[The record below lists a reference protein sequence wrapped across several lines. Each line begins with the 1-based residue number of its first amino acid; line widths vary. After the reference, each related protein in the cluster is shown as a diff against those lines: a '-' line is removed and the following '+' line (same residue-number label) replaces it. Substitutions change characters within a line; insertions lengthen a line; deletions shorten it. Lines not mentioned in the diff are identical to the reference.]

1 MSVKAVLHSEWM
13 KIRTLRSLLV
23 ALLGGLVATTG
34 ISAMVSAT
42 EDGSKQGDFD
52 PVFSSFFGLAF
63 GQIAAVSFGVL
74 AVANEYAG
82 GGIRVWLAAVPRR
95 GLYYGCKLTVVG
107 LCALAVGLVT
117 GFASLLA
124 GQALLGDEGVG
135 LDAPGALRAAVG
147 CGIYLALL
155 TVLAS
160 GVAAVLRSSV
170 GSLALVVPI
179 VTFLSPVFGATSA
192 TRFLPDQA
200 GQQVLH
206 TAPEGPLGAW
216 TGLGVLALYTA
227 AAVFCGRLAVER
239 RDS

>member
-13 KIRTLRSLLV
+13 KIRTLRSLLI
-23 ALLGGLVATTG
+23 ALLGGLVATTA
-34 ISAMVSAT
+34 ISALVSAT
-42 EDGSKQGDFD
+42 EDGKQSDFD

-74 AVANEYAG
+74 AVAHEYTG

-117 GFASLLA
+117 GFASLLVS
-124 GQALLGDEGVG
+124 QALLGDKGVG
-135 LDAPGALRAAVG
+135 LNAPGALRAAVG

-170 GSLALVVPI
+170 GTLAVVVPI

-216 TGLGVLALYTA
+216 TGLGVLALYAA

-239 RDS
+239 RDA

>member
-13 KIRTLRSLLV
+13 KIRTLRSLLL
-23 ALLGGLVATTG
+23 ALLGGLVATAG
-34 ISAMVSAT
+34 ISAVASAT
-42 EDGSKQGDFD
+42 YDGKESDFD
-52 PVFSSFFGLAF
+52 PVFYSFFGLPF
-63 GQIAAVSFGVL
+63 GQIAAVCFGVL
-74 AVANEYAG
+74 AVANEYTG

-95 GLYYGCKLTVVG
+95 GLYYGCKLTIVG

-117 GFASLLA
+117 GFVSLLS

-135 LDAPGALRAAVG
+135 PGAQGALRAAVG

-155 TVLAS
+155 TVLAA

-170 GSLALVVPI
+170 GALALVVP
-179 VTFLSPVFGATSA
+179 VVSFLSPVFGATSA

-206 TAPEGPLGAW
+206 ATPEGPLGAW

-227 AAVFCGRLAVER
+227 VAVFCGRLAVER

>member
-13 KIRTLRSLLV
+13 KIRTLRSLLT
-23 ALLGGLVATTG
+23 ALLGALVATTG
-34 ISAMVSAT
+34 ISAVASAT
-42 EDGSKQGDFD
+42 HDGKESGFD
-52 PVFSSFFGLAF
+52 PLFHSFFGLPF

-74 AVANEYAG
+74 AVGHEYAG

-117 GFASLLA
+117 GFASLLV
-124 GQALLGDEGVG
+124 GQALLDGEGVG
-135 LDAPGALRAAVG
+135 PGAPGALRAAVG
-147 CGIYLALL
+147 CGAYLALL

-170 GSLALVVPI
+170 GALALVVP
-179 VTFLSPVFGATSA
+179 VVSFLSPVFGATSA

-227 AAVFCGRLAVER
+227 VAVCCGRLALER
-239 RDS
+239 RDT

>member
-13 KIRTLRSLLV
+13 KIRTLRSLLI
-23 ALLGGLVATTG
+23 ALLSGLVATAG
-34 ISAMVSAT
+34 ISALASAT
-42 EDGSKQGDFD
+42 HDGKESDFD
-52 PVFSSFFGLAF
+52 PVFHSFFGLHF

-74 AVANEYAG
+74 AVGHEYTG

-117 GFASLLA
+117 GFASLLG

-135 LDAPGALRAAVG
+135 PGAPGALRAGVG
-147 CGIYLALL
+147 CGVYLALL

-160 GVAAVLRSSV
+160 GVAAVLRNSV
-170 GSLALVVPI
+170 GALALLVPVVS
-179 VTFLSPVFGATSA
+179 FLSPVFGATSA

-227 AAVFCGRLAVER
+227 GAVFGGRLAIER
-239 RDS
+239 RDT

>member
-13 KIRTLRSLLV
+13 KIRSLRSLV
-23 ALLGGLVATTG
+23 IALLGGLAATAG
-34 ISAMVSAT
+34 ISAVASAT
-42 EDGSKQGDFD
+42 YDGEESDFD
-52 PVFSSFFGLAF
+52 PVFHSFFGLPF
-63 GQIAAVSFGVL
+63 GQIAAVCFGVL
-74 AVANEYAG
+74 AVANEYTSG
-82 GGIRVWLAAVPRR
+82 GLRLWLAAVPRR

-107 LCALAVGLVT
+107 LCALAIGLVT
-117 GFASLLA
+117 GFASLLG

-135 LDAPGALRAAVG
+135 PGAPGALRAAVG

-160 GVAAVLRSSV
+160 GVAAVLRSAV
-170 GSLALVVPI
+170 GALALVVPL
-179 VTFLSPVFGATSA
+179 VSFLSPVFGTTSA

-206 TAPEGPLGAW
+206 ATPEGPLGAW

-227 AAVFCGRLAVER
+227 AAVFCGRLALER
-239 RDS
+239 RDT